1 MLPEGTDSQMHKEY
15 HGPLLGVREDGEAI
29 TLAVWWWD
37 LDLLTRPDAGIGLT
51 AQEALD
57 MLKKE
62 HVSEVYL
69 ASDPGRMPPWGSQ
82 PRAGQASLEQ
92 VAAFIGR
99 CTAAGMRVS
108 ALLGHGG
115 KEVLSW
121 FADGRGY
128 PEITAYIEGVAAHN
142 TQVPAP
148 ERFSGVHLDI
158 EPDMSDDYR
167 RYRSQ
172 LRRFLLHARGLC
184 DRYGL
189 RLEMDVSAWYDDSQ
203 VAVDEDGDEVLMADV
218 VTTACQSISIMA
230 YRANAADQMGIAE
243 YLIEAARRNGC
254 AVNVGCETAPPEAL
268 GDEAFITYANFPP
281 AFHSAEQKKLRGLLE
296 AKVLPAGY
304 GLAIHWVNTWYAMNR
319 HRGG

>member
-1 MLPEGTDSQMHKEY
+1 MQKEY

-37 LDLLTRPDAGIGLT
+37 LDLLTRPDAGTGLT

-82 PRAGQASLEQ
+82 PQAGQASLEQ
-92 VAAFIGR
+92 VAGIHRPLYGGR
-99 CTAAGMRVS
+99 HAGERS
-108 ALLGHGG
+108 AGPRRG
-115 KEVLSW
+115 KRCSPGSRTDAVIRRLPLTS
-121 FADGRGY
+121 RGLR
-128 PEITAYIEGVAAHN
+128 PIIRRCPRRNVF
-142 TQVPAP
+142 P
-148 ERFSGVHLDI
+148 GVHLDI

-230 YRANAADQMGIAE
+230 YRANAAGSDGHCGVPDRGR
-243 YLIEAARRNGC
+243 AAQRLCGE
-254 AVNVGCETAPPEAL
+254 VG
-268 GDEAFITYANFPP
+268 
-281 AFHSAEQKKLRGLLE
+281 
-296 AKVLPAGY
+296 AKP
-304 GLAIHWVNTWYAMNR
+304 R
-319 HRGG
+319 RGGAGR